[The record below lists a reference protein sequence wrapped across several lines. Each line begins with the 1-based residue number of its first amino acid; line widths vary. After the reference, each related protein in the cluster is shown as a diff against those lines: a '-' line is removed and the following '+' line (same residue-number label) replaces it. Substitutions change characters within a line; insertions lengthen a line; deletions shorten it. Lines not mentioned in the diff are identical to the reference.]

1 VRFRVREASPGA
13 CPAPALDAHPAP
25 APPSILSPHGDDG
38 AASGRAASGRAD
50 AGQAPA
56 ALALGRLAV
65 PLAQRQSPPLLP
77 AGPGRAPRVSRA
89 KSCWLVGCREERMA
103 THRASL
109 RRQRSQLDH
118 DLPSAIRCAAA
129 SIDERRRVGQCGLAS
144 LLQHRVV
151 RLTPH
156 LLQRRVARVGAAL
169 QGHQRPVRQEQGV
182 MGLRQLVL

>member
-13 CPAPALDAHPAP
+13 CPAPALAAHPAP
-25 APPSILSPHGDDG
+25 APPSILSPHSDDG
-38 AASGRAASGRAD
+38 AASGRAD

-77 AGPGRAPRVSRA
+77 AGPGRAPRISRA
-89 KSCWLVGCREERMA
+89 KSRWLVGCREEWMA
-103 THRASL
+103 THRAAL

-118 DLPSAIRCAAA
+118 DLPRAIRCAAA

-151 RLTPH
+151 RLTPR

-182 MGLRQLVL
+182 MGLRQLVV